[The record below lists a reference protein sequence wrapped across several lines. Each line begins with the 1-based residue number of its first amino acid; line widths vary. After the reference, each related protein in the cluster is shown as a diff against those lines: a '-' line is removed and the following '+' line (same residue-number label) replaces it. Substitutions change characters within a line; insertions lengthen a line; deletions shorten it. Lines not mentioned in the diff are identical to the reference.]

1 MMTKLVDNICHF
13 LVNLLVDLHV
23 SLLVH
28 HRQLYD
34 YLYDHRHIY
43 IPELNLDLLDQLL
56 VDLLHHLCHLLVNPP
71 HPSSLYLWVV

>member
-13 LVNLLVDLHV
+13 LVN
-23 SLLVH
+23 LLVH

-56 VDLLHHLCHLLVNPP
+56 VDLLHHLCHLRWQMFKKMGRQMTELVNPRFGND
-71 HPSSLYLWVV
+71 